1 MLSIGK
7 LVLANRVV
15 AAPLAGVSDFAFRVL
30 SRSLGAALTFTEM
43 VSAKGLVYG
52 QTRTHELIKITSEC
66 CPTAVQIFGADPQIM
81 AQAARIAEQA
91 GAALV
96 DINMG
101 CPVGKVVRHGE
112 GSALLQRPDIAAAI
126 VSAVKA
132 AVSIPVT
139 AKIRSGFQTGEN
151 VCVEL
156 ASLLET
162 AGADAVTIHPRSR
175 EQFYSGHSDWQLIR
189 QVKQAVRIPVI
200 GNGDITDAA
209 TAGQM
214 LSTTGCDAIM
224 IGRASLGNPFI
235 FREIIAAVEKRTA
248 VPPPS
253 TSEKI
258 NMARRHLQ
266 LAIDD
271 KGEAVA
277 VREMRKH
284 LSWYIKG
291 MHGAAQFRTLINQAC
306 SQSALLDILTAI
318 ENRCCS
324 DRIPDKR

>member
-1 MLSIGK
+1 MPYK
-7 LVLANRVV
+7 
-15 AAPLAGVSDFAFRVL
+15 
-30 SRSLGAALTFTEM
+30 
-43 VSAKGLVYG
+43 
-52 QTRTHELIKITSEC
+52 
-66 CPTAVQIFGADPQIM
+66 
-81 AQAARIAEQA
+81 
-91 GAALV
+91 
-96 DINMG
+96 
-101 CPVGKVVRHGE
+101 
-112 GSALLQRPDIAAAI
+112 
-126 VSAVKA
+126 
-132 AVSIPVT
+132 
-139 AKIRSGFQTGEN
+139 SGPAGEN

-209 TAGQM
+209 TAEQM

-235 FREIIAAVEKRTA
+235 FREIIAAVEKWTA

-253 TSEKI
+253 ISEKI

-284 LSWYIKG
+284 
-291 MHGAAQFRTLINQAC
+291 FN
-306 SQSALLDILTAI
+306 D
-318 ENRCCS
+318 N
-324 DRIPDKR
+324 